1 MTIPQ
6 AEAFELGGGEIAVL
20 MVHGFTGSPASVRPW
35 AEGLHRHGFT
45 VKVPRLPGHGTT
57 WEEMNQTRWEA
68 WFNEIESAFLDLK
81 KRHRR
86 IFIAGFSMGGALSI
100 RLASKRGREIEGLIL
115 VNPSIGDDRAF
126 MRLVPILKYFLPS
139 IKGRG
144 TDVARPNP
152 PRHSYG
158 RTPLKAL
165 HSLQRLWKLAQADL
179 TRIETPLMIGYSIND
194 HVVHPK
200 NSEIVIE
207 NVASI
212 DIREVI
218 FERSY
223 HNVALDHDLDQLI
236 DESRLFIQD
245 VLAGNLIR
253 SDDSELIDL
262 EFDSIVSGLSL
273 DQSSPTT
280 YLDELEEIEAAEK
293 YQGDNRPLPALT
305 SIQRGALLGVTLGPA
320 YILVNRLTSF
330 DPLGLGLWPGLVA
343 LLAGV
348 FTFFWQ
354 IKPEADEGDGVAL

>member
-1 MTIPQ
+1 MTIPH

-179 TRIETPLMIGYSIND
+179 TRIDTPLMIGYSIND

-218 FERSY
+218 F
-223 HNVALDHDLDQLI
+223 
-236 DESRLFIQD
+236 
-245 VLAGNLIR
+245 
-253 SDDSELIDL
+253 
-262 EFDSIVSGLSL
+262 
-273 DQSSPTT
+273 
-280 YLDELEEIEAAEK
+280 
-293 YQGDNRPLPALT
+293 
-305 SIQRGALLGVTLGPA
+305 
-320 YILVNRLTSF
+320 
-330 DPLGLGLWPGLVA
+330 
-343 LLAGV
+343 
-348 FTFFWQ
+348 
-354 IKPEADEGDGVAL
+354 

>member
-1 MTIPQ
+1 MKIPQ
-6 AEAFELGGGEIAVL
+6 AEEFELPGGEIAVL
-20 MVHGFTGSPASVRPW
+20 MVHGFTGSPASIRPW
-35 AEGLHRHGFT
+35 AEGLHSHGFT
-45 VKVPRLPGHGTT
+45 VKVPRLPGHGTS
-57 WEEMNQTRWEA
+57 WEEMNETSWQD
-68 WFNEIESAFLDLK
+68 WFDAVETAFLELK

-100 RLASKRGREIEGLIL
+100 RLTAKRSREIEGLIL

-126 MRLVPILKYFLPS
+126 MKLVPVLKYLIPS
-139 IKGRG
+139 LKGRG

-165 HSLQRLWKLAQADL
+165 HSLQKLWRIVQSDL
-179 TRIETPLMIGYSIND
+179 EKIDAPLMIGYSIND
-194 HVVHPK
+194 HVVHPR
-200 NSEIVIE
+200 NSEVVIE

-218 FERSY
+218 FERSF
-223 HNVALDHDLDQLI
+223 HNVALDHDLEHLV
-236 DESRLFIQD
+236 DESRQFIQD
-245 VLAGNLIR
+245 VLSGTLIR

-273 DQSSPTT
+273 DESAPTT
-280 YLDELEEIEAAEK
+280 FLDELENFDSAER
-293 YQGDNRPLPALT
+293 YEGDNRPLPALT

-320 YILVNRLTSF
+320 YIFLNRLASF
-330 DPLGLGLWPGLVA
+330 DPLGVGIWPGMIA

-348 FTFFWQ
+348 FAFFWQ
-354 IKPEADEGDGVAL
+354 MKPDPDEGDGVAL